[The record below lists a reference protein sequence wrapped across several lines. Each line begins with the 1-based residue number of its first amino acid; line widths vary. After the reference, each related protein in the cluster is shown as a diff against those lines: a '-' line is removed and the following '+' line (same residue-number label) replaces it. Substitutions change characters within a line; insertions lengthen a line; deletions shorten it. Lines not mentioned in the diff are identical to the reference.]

1 MYSNY
6 IYHHYIIGAF
16 HTFPESVAKE
26 LRKALFY
33 TNQDLRPHDALKY
46 YKKALRISEEIGM
59 DPFSDEILGVKIQ
72 MAAFFEKIDEYE
84 KSIQVLEIVKR
95 DCLAW
100 IDELGNKPEN
110 ISSGKRTKVL
120 AKTVQISTKLGE
132 LYSSQY
138 VMRRDE
144 AEKNLVWAVETA
156 LRELIRRQ
164 KEGVKE
170 GEGPWMDRD
179 AIGATMEALGNNYE
193 EKDMHDL
200 AAPLFLQ
207 AINLSPPNSC
217 HTAVLSKSSPPRS
230 SRAYASFTAS
240 SNLDA
245 AANLALV
252 NNLSISLA
260 DRKSVV

>member
-1 MYSNY
+1 
-6 IYHHYIIGAF
+6 
-16 HTFPESVAKE
+16 
-26 LRKALFY
+26 
-33 TNQDLRPHDALKY
+33 
-46 YKKALRISEEIGM
+46 M

-100 IDELGNKPEN
+100 IEELGSKPDN
-110 ISSGKRTKVL
+110 IASGKRTRVL

-138 VMRRDE
+138 VMRKDK

-170 GEGPWMDRD
+170 GEGPWMDRES
-179 AIGATMEALGNNYE
+179 IGATMEALGNNYE

-217 HTAVLSKSSPPRS
+217 HQAVLSKSSLRTTRS
-230 SRAYASFTAS
+230 HLPFQ
-240 SNLDA
+240 LDA
-245 AANLALV
+245 C
-252 NNLSISLA
+252 
-260 DRKSVV
+260 D